1 MYVLIFLRRSFWN
14 ALENS
19 CTVSQLA
26 SIITTSGQKTERFM
40 VKILLVLSA
49 ELIAMLKK
57 YESVNV
63 FGR

>member
-1 MYVLIFLRRSFWN
+1 
-14 ALENS
+14 
-19 CTVSQLA
+19 
-26 SIITTSGQKTERFM
+26 M